1 MAGSKLRW
9 TQWSMGHSALHL
21 LFCPV
26 DPDFQFS
33 HAQHSTSPLLNSQ
46 DVFQREQKPSP
57 QLAALRE
64 LDKRGIHPKT
74 YTDVITLA
82 ILNLANCLDEEKQQF
97 SFEELDSDEPEEV
110 QHDDSTSQ
118 SVASDSFP
126 STSGTPIGT
135 STDLHGNGVT
145 RSVSAT
151 GQVFVPLTSKSK
163 RVDKGKGK
171 ADNSDSGYESTRN
184 SLSNPKK
191 RAHEDDDVRV
201 VRNVCKRSNKPKSV
215 PDPGPSRPYAHPRS
229 LHRESTFYA
238 PCPDEE
244 VRDGSDSVKLSTDS
258 KRSRVLETS
267 SASTLTSSIS
277 SPVASFSAVASTSII
292 VRAPSPASSVA
303 SNATPIYS
311 PPAESKTTQPILS
324 SRPRPR
330 GLRREY
336 AFYIPRTNT
345 SSSSTSASPATSST
359 STSNTSASAFAPVAS
374 TSVVVFASPLIHP
387 PSPAA
392 SIASN
397 GTIIFSPPASP
408 VFDPT
413 APSTVPSLMV
423 GPSPHRTSK
432 RDRGNDSDTK
442 TLTSPPEV

>member
-1 MAGSKLRW
+1 MSSNESRNPPRNLVKNVEVHEISLK
-9 TQWSMGHSALHL
+9 M
-21 LFCPV
+21 F
-26 DPDFQFS
+26 
-33 HAQHSTSPLLNSQ
+33 
-46 DVFQREQKPSP
+46 E
-57 QLAALRE
+57 AALRE

-82 ILNLANCLDEEKQQF
+82 ILNLVNCLDQEKQQF

-151 GQVFVPLTSKSK
+151 GQGVHTRFLYSKPVASHAASTSVSVPLTSKSK

-184 SLSNPKK
+184 SMSNPKK

-215 PDPGPSRPYAHPRS
+215 PDPGPSRLYAHPRS

-238 PCPDEE
+238 LCPDEE

-336 AFYIPRTNT
+336 AFYISRTDT
-345 SSSSTSASPATSST
+345 SSSSTSASPAISST
-359 STSNTSASAFAPVAS
+359 STSNTSASAFSPVAS
-374 TSVVVFASPLIHP
+374 TSVVAFASPLIHP